1 MYSHK
6 PSPTDERFMPLPD
19 AARPLY
25 EKVKSYILGKIGSGE
40 WNEDRR
46 VPSEN
51 ELVRSLG
58 VSRMT
63 IHRAFRE
70 LSAAGMLLRIPG
82 VGTFVAPAKPQS
94 ALIEIRDIAEEIR
107 ARGHRHRAEVL
118 KLERVTTT
126 NDLVRAFE
134 FRRGRR
140 VFHSIIL
147 HFENDLP
154 VQLEERHVNPDIASG
169 YLAQDF
175 TKVTTYEYLQKQTPV
190 TEVEHIIAARRADD
204 AASRAL
210 GIGKSDPCLI
220 LRRRTWSGALVATVN
235 RFVYP
240 GERFSLG
247 SRYKIADRN

>member
-1 MYSHK
+1 M
-6 PSPTDERFMPLPD
+6 
-19 AARPLY
+19 
-25 EKVKSYILGKIGSGE
+25 
-40 WNEDRR
+40 
-46 VPSEN
+46 
-51 ELVRSLG
+51 
-58 VSRMT
+58 
-63 IHRAFRE
+63 
-70 LSAAGMLLRIPG
+70 
-82 VGTFVAPAKPQS
+82 
-94 ALIEIRDIAEEIR
+94 
-107 ARGHRHRAEVL
+107 L
-118 KLERVTTT
+118 KLERATTT

-134 FRRGRR
+134 FRRSRR

-154 VQLEERHVNPDIASG
+154 VQLEERHVNPDIAPG

-210 GIGKSDPCLI
+210 NIGKSDPCLI

-247 SRYKIADRN
+247 SRYKIADRS